1 MDDLE
6 RTMLRELHDAI
17 IGSAARPGLA
27 EQVRNLDSRVARL
40 EGLVSKAG
48 ATLWDKA
55 AALAAGAVAGYVGS
69 HFPGTRP

>member
-17 IGSAARPGLA
+17 IGTAARPGLA
-27 EQVRNLDSRVARL
+27 EQVRGLDGRVARL
-40 EGLVSKAG
+40 EGLVTKAG
-48 ATLWDKA
+48 NTLFDKLF
-55 AALAAGAVAGYVGS
+55 ALAAGAAAGYVGS